1 MNKIWQRKKEDAVYQ
16 AQEDLTKEEQ
26 LRSKQC
32 YKLLLVLIKYAPI
45 VCCIGEIGYS
55 ICAYFNY
62 NGIIFTFLGGFT
74 IPQLLLLY
82 IASYVFRYCYLYRL
96 SLHSIL
102 LVNILALYD
111 SFIGIPISNLNILR
125 LYLVI
130 LLIGVIAFIYFSYKN
145 RKKKNPTRL

>member
-1 MNKIWQRKKEDAVYQ
+1 MYQ
-16 AQEDLTKEEQ
+16 AQEDLIKAEQ

-32 YKLLLVLIKYAPI
+32 YKILLVLVKYSPI
-45 VCCIGEIGYS
+45 ICCICEIGYS

-62 NGIIFTFLGGFT
+62 SGIVFTFLGGFT

-102 LVNILALYD
+102 LVNMLALYD

-130 LLIGVIAFIYFSYKN
+130 LLIGVIAFIYFSYKTFWRRN
-145 RKKKNPTRL
+145 VCYNTYNPSSN